1 MLGIGQ
7 KLREIEIA
15 TIIDALILTNGNVSA
30 SALKLKMGRTALQE
44 KLKQYQIRR
53 DDLAGEFKSI
63 DKVVQEILDFHQDAR
78 MKVNKVD
85 DPKTAG
91 QVLQNRSE
99 YIKLSSDHRTTYDR
113 LTKNSFIAI
122 KKFEDEKGLRGVWL
136 DIGGDL
142 AMFPSTSNSK
152 LIRSRGRNRAK
163 LIKNPKHQLRL
174 AATKNIYVTE
184 LVKMGEPLPSFGS
197 EATHLT
203 ILLSTSG
210 RRHDS
215 HNYTKP
221 ICDWLVDVGLI
232 DDDSN
237 CEAQAYKKGD
247 KTQTCFEIPAST
259 TIILQRRDTT
269 TDLTREYLDA
279 KFQRCIAS
287 HPDANNRDK
296 GDTRGAL
303 MGGGDHTGDIRLY
316 STRGEQ
322 DG

>member
-7 KLREIEIA
+7 KLRELEIA

-63 DKVVQEILDFHQDAR
+63 DKVVQEILDFHQDAKMR
-78 MKVNKVD
+78 VNKVD
-85 DPKTAG
+85 DAKTAG
-91 QVLQNRSE
+91 QVLQARTE
-99 YIKLSSDHRTTYDR
+99 YINLSSDHRITYDK
-113 LTKNSFIAI
+113 LVKNSFIAI
-122 KKFEDEKGLRGVWL
+122 KKFDDEKGLRGIWI

-142 AMFPSTSNSK
+142 AMFPSTSNSR
-152 LIRSRGRNRAK
+152 LIRSRGRSRAI
-163 LIKNPKHQLRL
+163 LIKNPKHQVRL

-197 EATHLT
+197 ESTHLT
-203 ILLSTSG
+203 ILLSTCG

-247 KTQTCFEIPAST
+247 KIQSCFEIAAST

-269 TDLTREYLDA
+269 IDITREYLNA
-279 KFQRCIAS
+279 KFERCIKNYR
-287 HPDANNRDK
+287 DGNNREETNSGSSSMGS
-296 GDTRGAL
+296 GDN
-303 MGGGDHTGDIRLY
+303 TGDIRFY
-316 STRGEQ
+316 TTRGEQ
-322 DG
+322 DT